1 MKPEYRNIVR
11 RLASE
16 GDWSAAA
23 ANYPLSPE
31 VSSLILRNSAR
42 VGFFAD
48 YVLEADGEPSAL
60 DVDTW
65 EAYGPAVA
73 LYALWWDVLA
83 ARTLRRRTA
92 ARRSGETLY

>member
-1 MKPEYRNIVR
+1 MKPEYRKLVR
-11 RLASE
+11 RLASV
-16 GDWSAAA
+16 GDWSAAVA
-23 ANYPLSPE
+23 DYSLSPE

-48 YVLEADGEPSAL
+48 YVIEADGEPGAL

-73 LYALWWDVLA
+73 VYALWWDVLA
-83 ARTLRRRTA
+83 ARVLRRRVDRPA
-92 ARRSGETLY
+92 DTLY